1 MPIQERGPQVERDK
15 RFMDLLLD
23 DDTLHTPEGTMPLS
37 EITRAEFV
45 RDVVS
50 DGPGPSTQRT
60 SAPAVIGGAIVG
72 GALLGTAGAIG
83 GGLLGSTVKEEA
95 AGPPRFHTAS
105 VKIVF
110 ETQSLVFSIDI
121 PRDRETEAY
130 NFVRAVQKAVK
141 HQA

>member
-1 MPIQERGPQVERDK
+1 MEQTK

-23 DDTLHTPEGTMPLS
+23 DEALHTPEGTMPLS

-50 DGPGPSTQRT
+50 DGPGPSTERT
-60 SAPAVIGGAIVG
+60 SAPAVIGGAVVG
-72 GALLGTAGAIG
+72 GALLGTAGAVV
-83 GGLLGSTVKEEA
+83 GGLLGSTVKEEE
-95 AGPPRFHTAS
+95 AGAPSFHTAS

-110 ETQSLVFSIDI
+110 ETDSLVFSMEI

-130 NFVRAVQKAVK
+130 HFVRAVQKAAK
-141 HQA
+141 HHT